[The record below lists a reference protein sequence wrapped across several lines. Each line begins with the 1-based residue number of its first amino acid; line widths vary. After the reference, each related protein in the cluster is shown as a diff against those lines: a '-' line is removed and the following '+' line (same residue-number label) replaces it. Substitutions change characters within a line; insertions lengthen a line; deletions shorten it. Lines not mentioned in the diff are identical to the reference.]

1 MPQINDA
8 RDASLRGERSAEQ
21 RFERLHRLGVAI
33 NAVQFCCYWSSLPG
47 SSGPDD
53 DHRPGLFAAPPG
65 VYRPSLLEGR
75 WSYSL

>member
-33 NAVQFCCYWSSLPG
+33 NAVQFL
-47 SSGPDD
+47 
-53 DHRPGLFAAPPG
+53 LLLVVAARIIWP
-65 VYRPSLLEGR
+65 
-75 WSYSL
+75 